1 MMEDLLAWLQGTEG
15 PLAYAV
21 VGGSAA
27 VEYLFPPMPGD
38 TIALF
43 AIALAATA
51 GYSIFWVYLALNVG
65 ALVGGMSAYGVGR
78 WIGAHRA
85 ERTPRFLRG
94 QQAREALNET
104 ITRFERHGELYLVA
118 NRFIPA
124 LRGFFFIAAGI
135 ARFPAWKVALFGTL
149 SAMLWNGLLL
159 GLGWLAGTEF
169 ETLERWVSTYTW
181 AALVLTV
188 LVVAVVVG
196 RALRARNEKAR
207 EGRAEETRE
216 PPQ

>member
-1 MMEDLLAWLQGTEG
+1 MMDDLLAWLQATEG
-15 PLAYAV
+15 PVAYAV
-21 VGGSAA
+21 VGASAA

-43 AIALAATA
+43 SIALAATA
-51 GYSIFWVYLALNVG
+51 GYSILWVYVALNLG

-85 ERTPRFLRG
+85 ERTPRFLRT
-94 QQAREALNET
+94 QQAREALNST
-104 ITRFERHGELYLVA
+104 IARFERHGELYLVA

-124 LRGFFFIAAGI
+124 LRGFFFLAAGI
-135 ARFPAWKVALFGTL
+135 ARFPAWKVAVFGTL

-159 GLGWLAGTEF
+159 GLGWVAGSNF

-181 AALVLTV
+181 AALVVTV
-188 LVVAVVVG
+188 LVAVVLVV
-196 RALRARNEKAR
+196 RALRARRQKGA
-207 EGRAEETRE
+207 E
-216 PPQ
+216 PPADP